1 MFNKKIIL
9 SLILLLLFALSVSG
23 CSFKKPSLSSLETDI
38 IKINKRVKLL
48 NKKLI
53 PKNSKFLE
61 CSLQKNKLLKLQ
73 EENNSEIDK
82 VLKLN
87 NILAYTAVSPKNRK
101 EMIHSLDNALKNL
114 FILRK
119 ESKKQLLKISTLNIK
134 NKKGNRLCGLELKT
148 IPEVKPCINCKA
160 VFN

>member
-9 SLILLLLFALSVSG
+9 SLILLLLSALSVSG
-23 CSFKKPSLSSLETDI
+23 CSLKKPSLSSLESDI

-53 PKNSKFLE
+53 AKKSKFLE
-61 CSLQKNKLLKLQ
+61 CHLQKNKLLKLQ

-87 NILAYTAVSPKNRK
+87 NILVYTAVSPENKK
-101 EMIHSLDNALKNL
+101 EMMRSLDNALKNL

-119 ESKKQLLKISTLNIK
+119 ESKLQLLKISTLSIK
-134 NKKGNRLCGLELKT
+134 NKKGNKLCGLELKP

-160 VFN
+160 IFN

>member
-9 SLILLLLFALSVSG
+9 SLILLLLFSSA
-23 CSFKKPSLSSLETDI
+23 CSLKKPSLSTLETDI

-53 PKNSKFLE
+53 PKNSTFLE

-87 NILAYTAVSPKNRK
+87 NILAYTAISPKNRK
-101 EMIHSLDNALKNL
+101 EMMLSLDNALKNL
-114 FILRK
+114 FILRE
-119 ESKKQLLKISTLNIK
+119 ESKKQLLKISTLSIK
-134 NKKGNRLCGLELKT
+134 NKKGNKLCGLELRP
-148 IPEVKPCINCKA
+148 IPKIKPCISCKA

>member
-9 SLILLLLFALSVSG
+9 SLILLLLFVSG
-23 CSFKKPSLSSLETDI
+23 CSFKKPSLSALETDI

-53 PKNSKFLE
+53 LKNSKFLE
-61 CSLQKNKLLKLQ
+61 CSLQKDKLLKLQ

-87 NILAYTAVSPKNRK
+87 NILAYTAVSPENKK
-101 EMIHSLDNALKNL
+101 EMMHSLDNALKNL

-119 ESKKQLLKISTLNIK
+119 ESKKQLLKISTLSIK
-134 NKKGNRLCGLELKT
+134 NQKRNKLCGLELKP
-148 IPEVKPCINCKA
+148 IPEVKPCINCRA